1 MEQNIVDIETLR
13 RAIIERNEQNHIELI
28 TNKIAVVGD
37 LQMDK
42 FANIMQVD
50 MWAFVLCLSG
60 TCKLTLNHVEYDIQ
74 RGSIL
79 VYQPNQKFKMEQ
91 FSPDCTGKILFVT
104 GELVDESLAKI
115 TDIFNFLLYVEA
127 NPCVQLTESQCD
139 MFLKY
144 GQLILLKAGD
154 ANNLFYR
161 EVSNNLMMALFF
173 EVFNI
178 YSQNLI
184 SRSSFKTNRDF
195 VFERFLQLV
204 GKHYTQERSIKYYA
218 GLMGLTPKYLSQIC
232 FKVSG
237 KHAGEWI
244 DRFVVAKAKSLLL
257 DTDLTIQ
264 QISNELNFPNQSFF
278 GKYFC
283 KHVGESPRRF
293 RKTGA

>member
-13 RAIIERNEQNHIELI
+13 RVIIERNEQNHIELI

-60 TCKLTLNHVEYDIQ
+60 TCKLSLNHMMFDIR
-74 RGSIL
+74 RGTML
-79 VYQPNQKFKMEQ
+79 VYQPNQRFKMEQ
-91 FSPDCTGKILFVT
+91 FSSDCTGKILFVT
-104 GELVDESLAKI
+104 REVVDESVAKI
-115 TDIFNFLLYVEA
+115 PDIFNFLLYVEA

-139 MFLKY
+139 MFLQY
-144 GQLILLKAGD
+144 GQLVLMKAGD

-161 EVSNNLMMALFF
+161 EISTNLMMALFF

-178 YSQNLI
+178 YSRNLVN
-184 SRSSFKTNRDF
+184 RSTVKTAGDY

-204 GKHYTQERSIKYYA
+204 VKHYIHERSIKYYA
-218 GLMGLTPKYLSQIC
+218 GLMGLSPKYLSQIC
-232 FKVSG
+232 YRVSG
-237 KHAGEWI
+237 RHAGVWI

-257 DTDLTIQ
+257 DTNLTIQ
-264 QISNELNFPNQSFF
+264 QIANELNFPNQSFF
-278 GKYFC
+278 GKYFK
-283 KHVGESPRRF
+283 KHVGQSPSNF
-293 RKTGA
+293 RKCCR

>member
-28 TNKIAVVGD
+28 TSKIAVVGD

-42 FANIMQVD
+42 FTNIMQVD

-60 TCKLTLNHVEYDIQ
+60 TCKLTLNHEEYDIQ

-173 EVFNI
+173 
-178 YSQNLI
+178 
-184 SRSSFKTNRDF
+184 
-195 VFERFLQLV
+195 
-204 GKHYTQERSIKYYA
+204 
-218 GLMGLTPKYLSQIC
+218 
-232 FKVSG
+232 
-237 KHAGEWI
+237 
-244 DRFVVAKAKSLLL
+244 
-257 DTDLTIQ
+257 
-264 QISNELNFPNQSFF
+264 
-278 GKYFC
+278 
-283 KHVGESPRRF
+283 
-293 RKTGA
+293 